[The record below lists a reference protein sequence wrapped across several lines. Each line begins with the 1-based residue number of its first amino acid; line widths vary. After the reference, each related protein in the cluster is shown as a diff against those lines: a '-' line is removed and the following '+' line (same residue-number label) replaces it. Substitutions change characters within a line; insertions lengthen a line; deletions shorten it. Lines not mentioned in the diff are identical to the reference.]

1 MNQARE
7 FGHVLIT
14 GASSGIG
21 AALARH
27 YAAPGRTLSL
37 HGRDAARLAAV
48 ATAAGSE
55 GAEVACGVGD
65 VRDRAALAAW
75 IESRDRARPID
86 LVIANAGISGR
97 PAEETIAVNVL
108 GVINTIEPI
117 LPAMRERR
125 CGTLAIVSSLAAWRG
140 LPTAPA
146 YGASKAAV
154 RLWGEGLRARLR
166 PHGIDVCVVCPGFV
180 ATPLVRANPFPM
192 PLLMDPDVAARR
204 IARGLARGRARIAFP
219 LRLYALVRLL
229 AALPPAWTD
238 PVLARFDAKE

>member
-1 MNQARE
+1 MNQGRE

-27 YAAPGRTLSL
+27 YASPGRTLSL
-37 HGRDAARLAAV
+37 HGRDPTRLAAV
-48 ATAAGSE
+48 AAVAEAS
-55 GAEVACGVGD
+55 GAEVATGLGD
-65 VRDRAALAAW
+65 VRDREPLAAW
-75 IESRDRARPID
+75 VDERDRVRAID

-97 PAEETIAVNVL
+97 PADETIAVNVM
-108 GVINTIEPI
+108 GVINTIEAV
-117 LPAMRERR
+117 LPAMRARR
-125 CGTLAIVSSLAAWRG
+125 RGTIAIISSLAAWRG

-154 RLWGEGLRARLR
+154 RLWGEGLRGRLR
-166 PHGIDVCVVCPGFV
+166 PFDVRVCVVCPGFV
-180 ATPLVRANPFPM
+180 ATPLVAANRFPM
-192 PLLMDPDVAARR
+192 PFVMDADRAARR

-219 LRLYALVRLL
+219 LRLYALVRMI

-238 PVLARFDAKE
+238 PILARFTAKE

>member
-1 MNQARE
+1 MNQGRE

-37 HGRDAARLAAV
+37 HGRDEVRLQAV
-48 ATAAGSE
+48 AAAAGTA
-55 GAEVACGVGD
+55 GAEVATGTGD
-65 VRDRAALAAW
+65 VRDRTALSAW
-75 IESRDRARPID
+75 IDTRDRARAVD
-86 LVIANAGISGR
+86 LVIANAGVSGR
-97 PAEETIAVNVL
+97 PADETIAVNVM

-125 CGTLAIVSSLAAWRG
+125 RGTIAIISSLAAWRG

-154 RLWGEGLRARLR
+154 RLWGEGLRPRLR
-166 PHGIDVCVVCPGFV
+166 PFGVRVCVVCPGFV
-180 ATPLVRANPFPM
+180 ATPLVATNRFPM
-192 PLLMDPDVAARR
+192 PLVMDADRAARR
-204 IARGLARGRARIAFP
+204 IARGLDRGRARIAFP
-219 LRLYALVRLL
+219 LRLYLLVRLI

-238 PVLARFDAKE
+238 PILARFNAKE